1 MQPYSCLACFQSC
14 SDVSVMND
22 PFKWTDLYGERDR
35 TGHHPEKTR
44 STVHGVQLQM
54 RRERERRFIQRIS
67 QEKTDPTDRSV
78 PPFHRSSFRIGHCS
92 GLEAGSPSE
101 KQDCVC
107 VGVWNR
113 NQGPTVTEQ
122 QSASDREKSCDWWL
136 IDRDRLTACEWKG
149 CYRSFFERDVLITS
163 LITSLPYETA
173 DWLTDWLTDYCIK
186 FAKKAVQFYTKE
198 C

>member
-1 MQPYSCLACFQSC
+1 
-14 SDVSVMND
+14 MNGSLWWTRSNGSPSGKD
-22 PFKWTDLYGERDR
+22 PFN
-35 TGHHPEKTR
+35 R
-44 STVHGVQLQM
+44 SRRSVANAT
-54 RRERERRFIQRIS
+54 RERERQFIQRIS

-78 PPFHRSSFRIGHCS
+78 PPFHRSSFLRHCS